1 VPDLPLP
8 AECGNNEFQ
17 AVAFVACAASARS
30 CDEARSAPQ
39 HTKGNYRMTNISS
52 LGALAARIL
61 LAFMFILA
69 GWGKLG
75 DIPGTMAYTA
85 SGGLPGIFAI
95 PAIAIELLGGLAVLV
110 GWQTRWA
117 SLALALFC
125 VATAIL
131 FHYVP
136 AQGLEGMERMGQI
149 LNFQKNLAI
158 AGGFLALA
166 AFGAGRY
173 ALDARTSER
182 RASVVSG

>member
-1 VPDLPLP
+1 
-8 AECGNNEFQ
+8 
-17 AVAFVACAASARS
+17 
-30 CDEARSAPQ
+30 
-39 HTKGNYRMTNISS
+39 MTNASS
-52 LGALAARIL
+52 AGALAARVL

-75 DIPGTMAYTA
+75 DISGTMAYTA
-85 SGGLPGIFAI
+85 SSGLPGVLAF

-125 VATAIL
+125 VVAAVF
-131 FHYVP
+131 FHYLP

-149 LNFQKNLAI
+149 ISFQKNLAI

-166 AFGAGRY
+166 VLGAGRY
-173 ALDARTSER
+173 SLDARAEGRPAT
-182 RASVVSG
+182 V